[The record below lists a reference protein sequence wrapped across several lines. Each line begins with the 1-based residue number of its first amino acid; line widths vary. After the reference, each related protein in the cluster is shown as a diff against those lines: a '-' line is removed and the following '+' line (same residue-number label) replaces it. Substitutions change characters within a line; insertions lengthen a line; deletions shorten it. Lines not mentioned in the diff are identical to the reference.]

1 MNIDDLPIQW
11 QENKS
16 SIIKVMGVG
25 GGGGNAVTYMY
36 QQGIH
41 NVNFVICNTDPQA
54 LGASC
59 VPVKIQMG
67 DLGAGGDPEEGRKA
81 ALESLDKIREVLDT
95 GTRMIF
101 LTAGMGGGTGTGA
114 TPVIAR
120 LAKELGI
127 LTVAIVTIPF
137 DFEGPVTRRKALD
150 GISALKEHV
159 DSLLMIN
166 NDKLFEMYGDM
177 TVTDCFSKVDNV
189 LTKAAKGIAEMITL
203 PGKINVDFKDVN
215 NTMVDGGITVMGSA
229 TASGENRA
237 REAVEAALNSP
248 LLNNNDITGARRIL
262 LNIISG
268 TDENELTGNEVRE
281 ITGFV
286 TRSAKNASM
295 KWGVGND
302 VSLGNSVCV
311 TIVATDFCNSGFVD
325 PDLGHL
331 LDDPNSGPIR
341 VYAGPVLDDPNS
353 GPVRVVAGS
362 NVPDEDRYILGAKSY
377 DRKLSVEPGNIYV
390 RETTAVKPIENN
402 WFQSSI
408 KFETDTLTDTAEREP
423 SRAIPY
429 VVDENMNIEYL
440 DNTPAII
447 RNKIKLENRLSGT
460 EKEVSKYTLSTDKK
474 ENTVRLRDN
483 NSYIHDVVD

>member
-67 DLGAGGDPEEGRKA
+67 DLGAGGIPEEGRKA

-95 GTRMIF
+95 GTRMVF

-137 DFEGPVTRRKALD
+137 DFEGPISRKKALD
-150 GISALKEHV
+150 GINALKEHV

-189 LTKAAKGIAEMITL
+189 LTMAAKGIAEMITL

-215 NTMVDGGITVMGSA
+215 NTMVGGGITVMGSA

-237 REAVEAALNSP
+237 REAVEKALNSP

-302 VSLGNSVCV
+302 ASLGNAVCV
-311 TIVATDFCNSGFVD
+311 TIVATDFFNSGFVD
-325 PDLGHL
+325 PVLE
-331 LDDPNSGPIR
+331 PPKPE
-341 VYAGPVLDDPNS
+341 PVK
-353 GPVRVVAGS
+353 VVAGV
-362 NVPDEDRYILGAKSY
+362 NEPIEGKYVLNTKSY
-377 DRKLSVEPGNIYV
+377 SKPQSVSQGNYYV
-390 RETTAVKPIENN
+390 RELTPAKPKETN

-408 KFETDTLTDTAEREP
+408 EFETDTLIETAEREP
-423 SRAIPY
+423 TRAIPY
-429 VVDENMNIEYL
+429 VVDENINIDEL
-440 DNTPAII
+440 DNVPAII
-447 RNKIKLENRLSGT
+447 RNKVKVENRLSGT